1 MAERTAH
8 VWVRFPHIPSAF
20 AGLVLEWRQGPQG
33 EWEALVTY
41 LDRMTLRQKVVTEWV
56 PADHLVPVRSD
67 PAIGTGSA
75 YG

>member
-8 VWVRFPHIPSAF
+8 VWVRFPHIPMPF
-20 AGLVLEWRQGPQG
+20 AGLVLEWRQGQQG

-41 LDRMTLRQKVVTEWV
+41 LDRMTLKQKVVTEWV
-56 PADHLVPVRSD
+56 PADQLIPIKSS
-67 PAIGTGSA
+67 PGTGSA